1 MDWTTII
8 LALLSG
14 TSIGGIF
21 EAWRYRK
28 LNKQMK
34 ENETKQSNVETQKQ
48 ELDLLQLYKDE
59 MLKLFELMKQNQ
71 TENVGNQ
78 KEMMDALSN
87 LDKRLDGLEARM
99 GEMEKRVRL
108 IEESATNLVEF
119 NNGEFQRFLSEKRA
133 KKNE

>member
-14 TSIGGIF
+14 TSVGGIF

-78 KEMMDALSN
+78 KEMMESLTN
-87 LDKRLDGLEARM
+87 LDKRMDSMEVRM
-99 GEMEKRVRL
+99 GGIESRIGDIETYLNGEYKNYLTEKRKL
-108 IEESATNLVEF
+108 
-119 NNGEFQRFLSEKRA
+119 
-133 KKNE
+133 

>member
-1 MDWTTII
+1 MDWNTII
-8 LALLSG
+8 LGLLSG
-14 TSIGGIF
+14 TSVGGLF

-28 LNKQMK
+28 LNKQLK

-78 KEMMDALSN
+78 TEMMESLTN
-87 LDKRLDGLEARM
+87 LDKRMDSMEVRM
-99 GEMEKRVRL
+99 GGIESRIGDIETYLNGEYKNYLTEKRKL
-108 IEESATNLVEF
+108 
-119 NNGEFQRFLSEKRA
+119 
-133 KKNE
+133 

>member
-1 MDWTTII
+1 MDWNTII
-8 LALLSG
+8 LGLLSG
-14 TSIGGIF
+14 TSVGGLF

-28 LNKQMK
+28 LNKQLK

-78 KEMMDALSN
+78 KEMMESLTN
-87 LDKRLDGLEARM
+87 LDKRMDSMEVRM
-99 GEMEKRVRL
+99 GGIESRIGDIETYLNGEYKNYLTEKRKL
-108 IEESATNLVEF
+108 
-119 NNGEFQRFLSEKRA
+119 
-133 KKNE
+133 

>member
-108 IEESATNLVEF
+108 IEESTTNLVEF
-119 NNGEFQRFLSEKRA
+119 NNGEFQSFLSEKRA